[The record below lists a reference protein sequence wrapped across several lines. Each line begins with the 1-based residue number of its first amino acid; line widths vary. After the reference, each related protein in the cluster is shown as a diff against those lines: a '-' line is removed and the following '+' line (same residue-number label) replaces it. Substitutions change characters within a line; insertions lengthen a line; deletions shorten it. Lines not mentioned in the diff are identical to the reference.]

1 MYSMNDYRDVK
12 AGKDRSKFRKIIFV
26 SVLVCLLCSK
36 EILSP
41 VLVNAASKKKVH
53 IAYEKVISSLKSK
66 VDKLEY
72 VRGDMHFAYYDINN
86 DGTDELFIQY
96 VEATGNSQI
105 LYGGTDVIIY
115 TYKNGKAKKLL
126 ESLTGGGTWG
136 GYYFSKNSKYISM
149 YSRGGWSEGEFVF
162 KKLSGGKLVKA
173 GVANY
178 SAKNFDNPSAGFIY
192 KVNGKK
198 VSEKVYNKYVK
209 KMQGTKG
216 LRMYKATNANLKK
229 LK

>member
-1 MYSMNDYRDVK
+1 MNNYRDVRV
-12 AGKDRSKFRKIIFV
+12 GKDRSKFRKMIFI

-41 VLVNAASKKKVH
+41 VLVNAAIKKKVH
-53 IAYEKVISSLKSK
+53 MTYEKLICSLKSR
-66 VDKLEY
+66 VNKLEY
-72 VRGDMHFAYYDINN
+72 VRGDMYFAYYDINK
-86 DGTDELFIQY
+86 DGTDELFVQY
-96 VEATGNSQI
+96 VEADDDSQI
-105 LYGGTDVIIY
+105 LQGGTDVIIY
-115 TYKNGKAKKLL
+115 TYTNGKTKKLL

-173 GVANY
+173 GEAGY
-178 SAKNFDNPSAGFIY
+178 SAKNHDAPSAGFIY

-198 VSEKVYNKYVK
+198 VSEKVYNKYLE

-216 LRMYKATNANLKK
+216 LRMYKTTKANLKK
-229 LK
+229 MR